1 MTGDLS
7 EPVSR
12 LTGGAESLD
21 PGPDLTPAEP
31 SCSPEKALPGW
42 DELGKEKTD
51 EKLRVNVLKEFFY
64 KDCPGQGGELGSLSL
79 SLFSLTS
86 SALDHSATAPP
97 NVHKEFDQILTSN

>member
-1 MTGDLS
+1 MSGDLS

-42 DELGKEKTD
+42 DELGE
-51 EKLRVNVLKEFFY
+51 R
-64 KDCPGQGGELGSLSL
+64 KDR
-79 SLFSLTS
+79 
-86 SALDHSATAPP
+86 
-97 NVHKEFDQILTSN
+97 

>member
-1 MTGDLS
+1 MVNIWVSPWEENLSGTGIVTGDLS

-42 DELGKEKTD
+42 DEQGEK
-51 EKLRVNVLKEFFY
+51 
-64 KDCPGQGGELGSLSL
+64 KDRWETQGERS
-79 SLFSLTS
+79 
-86 SALDHSATAPP
+86 
-97 NVHKEFDQILTSN
+97 